1 MKFIQYLVPALL
13 AGGLAL
19 SASAQPAK
27 RTNAQIA
34 SYMGPDREA
43 LLVQGAKAE
52 GPLTLYYS
60 HPVGKNIAEGFEK
73 KYGLKVTLWRA
84 SNEAIMQRIQA
95 EAQAGRDAV
104 DVFFG
109 SQADMEL
116 ASREGLLEP
125 VSSPAHKDLLP
136 ESISPEKTWASYS
149 LDVWT
154 LGYNTRLLK
163 KEDLPKTY
171 EDLLDP
177 KWKGKLAIESG
188 NFQWYGSLLAEMGEE
203 KGKKLFE
210 QITATNGIA
219 VRKGHSLLAS
229 LVASGEV
236 PLALTLYTWN
246 PEQLKRRGAPIDS
259 AVLQPLLA
267 HGAAAGVAKKAKNP
281 NVSVLFYDYLLTEGQ
296 QIMLD
301 QGYVPMSNKYDAPIK
316 KEKFKLIN
324 PRDILKNQDKW
335 VAEYQK
341 QILDKAK

>member
-1 MKFIQYLVPALL
+1 MKFIKYLMPALI
-13 AGGLAL
+13 AGGVVL

-34 SYMGPDREA
+34 TYMGQDREA
-43 LLVQGAKAE
+43 LLVQGAKSE

-60 HPVGKNIAEGFEK
+60 HPVGKNVAEAFEK

-116 ASREGLLEP
+116 ASREGFLEA
-125 VSSPAHKDLLP
+125 VTSPAHRDLP
-136 ESISPEKTWASYS
+136 AEAISPEKTWASYS

-163 KEDLPKTY
+163 KEDLPKSY

-177 KWKGKLAIESG
+177 KWKGKLGMESG
-188 NFQWYGSLLAEMGEE
+188 NFQWYATLLNEMGPE

-246 PEQLKRRGAPIDS
+246 PEQLKRRGAPIES
-259 AVLQPLLA
+259 AVLQPLIA

-281 NVSVLFYDYLLTEGQ
+281 NAAVLFYDYLLTEGQ
-296 QIMLD
+296 KIMLD
-301 QGYVPMSNKYDAPIK
+301 QDYVPMSNKYDAPIK
-316 KEKFKLIN
+316 REKYKMVD
-324 PRDILKNQDKW
+324 PRELLKNQEKW
-335 VAEYQK
+335 VAEFQK